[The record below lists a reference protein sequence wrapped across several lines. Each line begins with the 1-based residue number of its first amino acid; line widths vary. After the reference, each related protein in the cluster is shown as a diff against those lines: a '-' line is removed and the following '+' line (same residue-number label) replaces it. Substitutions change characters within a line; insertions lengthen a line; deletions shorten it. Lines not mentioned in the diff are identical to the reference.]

1 MTSNPPNSR
10 NALCDLILLD
20 SERHELLQAYERRKK
35 MTPYPPMAIQLFMH
49 IVRNNSAVT
58 VYLNHA
64 DDLWKFAN
72 EMQIE
77 WLEEHIVETYRK
89 FRSQSHANAKAKT
102 AC

>member
-1 MTSNPPNSR
+1 MTNNPPTSR

-35 MTPYPPMAIQLFMH
+35 MTPYPPMAVQLFMH
-49 IVRNNSAVT
+49 IVRNNASVT

-64 DDLWKFAN
+64 DELWKFAN
-72 EMQIE
+72 DMKIE
-77 WLEEHIVETYRK
+77 WFEKHIVETYRK